1 MRAFTFY
8 GIILMLAAASL
19 LSVPGVSSSGCG
31 RKGAKNAIKNGVF
44 DTSAATSSSSLLPK
58 KKRHHGHRLKHHR
71 HDNHKPSSPPWFCH
85 DLQCPR
91 YRLLNESAGYET
103 RRLEA
108 TRWVTTDVEAFSLA
122 LATATG
128 FQRLFAY
135 ISGAN
140 EQQRKIEMTA
150 PVLTH
155 VVPGAGPF
163 CKSKY
168 SVSFFAGEAGTETP
182 KPTSDDVYVRDASA
196 VTVFVASKAGFVV
209 DDFSIAAL
217 ASGLRE
223 ALERDGVEP
232 HPRHRSEEGFFVAGY
247 DPPFRLSGRHTEV
260 WMAASEEDDGGE
272 DADGDAGDAGVRG
285 GSAYT
290 S

>member
-19 LSVPGVSSSGCG
+19 LSVPGVSNSGCG

-44 DTSAATSSSSLLPK
+44 DTSAATSSSSLLLK

-122 LATATG
+122 LGTATG

-168 SVSFFAGEAGTETP
+168 SVSFFVGEAGTETP

-209 DDFSIAAL
+209 DDFSISAL

-272 DADGDAGDAGVRG
+272 DADGDADDAGVRG